1 MNKVVISG
9 WLQFEPEIKVVGSKG
24 ISMLQNVVSVK
35 DKFKGAD
42 GKYKY
47 HNVRIKAYRHTAD
60 FIGNYIH
67 KGDKILLEGSLDV
80 YRTEEG
86 KEYVSVVASD
96 VEIIEAKR
104 TATKQAVS
112 KSDEGFFEGF
122 SEMEGD
128 DIPF

>member
-1 MNKVVISG
+1 MNKVIISG
-9 WLQFEPEIKVVGSKG
+9 WLQFDPEVKTVGNKG

-35 DKFKGAD
+35 DKFRGAD

-60 FIGNYIH
+60 YIGKYIH
-67 KGDKILLEGSLDV
+67 KGDKVLVEGNLEV
-80 YRTEEG
+80 YKTEDG
-86 KEYVSVVASD
+86 REYVSVIASD
-96 VEIIEAKR
+96 IELIGANR

-122 SEMEGD
+122 SEVEGD
-128 DIPF
+128 EPF